1 MAMALTTGSRI
12 GRYEILAKLGA
23 GGMGE
28 VYKSHDTSLNR
39 PVAVK
44 ILPADVVQDD
54 ERVRRFIQEAK
65 AASALNHPYIVTIY
79 EIGELQLNEY
89 GEFEE
94 SAAASLRDD
103 SFANLSTGATPRP
116 ALYYIVMEFVDGDT
130 LRTKIHRE
138 RTDLKKLLEHLAQ
151 AAEALAKAHSI
162 GIVHRDLKPDNIM
175 VTHEG
180 YTKILDFGL
189 AKLIEHKKSHFA
201 SDSSSG
207 PLIGPKTDP
216 LTGALKDDSQARGKD
231 DRDDIKES
239 SEDIKEA
246 QTILMEQTKPGM
258 VIGTVGYMSPE
269 QVKGKP
275 VDQRSDIFAFGCL
288 LYEAVTRRKPFEGD
302 SLIDSLHKIVYS
314 PAPPIWEFN
323 PGAPGELQRV
333 IRKCLAKDPEERF
346 QSIKDVAID
355 LRELVKEYDYLAPA
369 SDFNSQ
375 VGHSLALDKSGAP
388 TSSFS
393 GSQRLPGEILAPT
406 RQDRLWKLVAIIS
419 LSVILVAAVGFGVV
433 KLFGPRHS
441 TAAPTGPFQ
450 SIRMS
455 RLTSSGK
462 AIKAAI
468 SPDGKY
474 AAYVQY
480 EGGESSLWVRHVA
493 TSNNAELVK
502 PAEVHYG
509 GLTFSPDGGTI
520 YYNASSKASH
530 VSGLY
535 QISVL
540 GGTPR
545 LLANDVDSPATFS
558 PDGKRMAY
566 LRGYPQRNEV
576 HLFIANADGSNEQQ
590 VATSAAPETFVF
602 EGMSWSPDGKR
613 IAHGILNFEDGQTT
627 RIGILNVEDR
637 SREILP
643 TQRWFSLGR
652 LEWLKDGSGLVVRA
666 ADETTRLMQVWLVT
680 YPEGK
685 ARRVTNDLNTYAA
698 ISLSAE
704 TNTVVAVQSDIIA
717 SVWAGSDGA
726 RQITSLSDN
735 GDGSKGMAWMPDGRL
750 VYTSMASGAPELWVM
765 KADGSDRKQLTSDG
779 SISFSPS
786 VSADGKL
793 IAFTSIR
800 SGRRN
805 IWLMDGDGKNVR
817 QLTNGSSD
825 ILPSLSPDGRW
836 VVYQSSAGFK
846 STIWKIPTAGGD
858 PVQLTTTISGMP
870 QVSPDGKSILCDY
883 WDVSADSVWQIAVLP
898 FDGGEPKLRFK
909 PEGGVVR
916 WAPDGKGIM
925 FIKDSNGV
933 ANIWVQPLDSSPPRQ
948 LTNFKS
954 DMIFNFD
961 RSRDGKLLA
970 LSRGIVTNDVVLI
983 TEQK

>member
-1 MAMALTTGSRI
+1 MAMALTAGSRI

-28 VYKSHDTSLNR
+28 VYKSHDTSLDR

-44 ILPADVVQDD
+44 ILPADVVKDD

-79 EIGELQLNEY
+79 EIGELQLNEF

-94 SAAASLRDD
+94 SAAAGLRDD
-103 SFANLSTGATPRP
+103 SLTGFPPGAGPRP

-162 GIVHRDLKPDNIM
+162 GIIHRDLKPDNIM

-180 YTKILDFGL
+180 YTKVLDFGL

-201 SDSSSG
+201 SDSASG
-207 PLIGPKTDP
+207 PLAGP
-216 LTGALKDDSQARGKD
+216 LKDDSQGRGKAPGA
-231 DRDDIKES
+231 DDIDSFQDS

-246 QTILMEQTKPGM
+246 RTILMEQTKPGM

-288 LYEAVTRRKPFEGD
+288 LYEAVTRHKPFEGD

-333 IRKCLAKDPEERF
+333 IRKCLAKDPEERY

-369 SDFNSQ
+369 SDFNAQ
-375 VGHSLALDKSGAP
+375 VGHPLGLDKSGARA
-388 TSSFS
+388 SSFS
-393 GSQRLPGEILAPT
+393 GSQRIPSEILAPT
-406 RQDRLWKLVAIIS
+406 RQDRLWKLVAISS
-419 LSVILVAAVGFGVV
+419 LSVILVAAVAFGVL
-433 KLFGPRHS
+433 KLFGSRHS
-441 TAAPTGPFQ
+441 TPAPAGPFA

-455 RLTSSGK
+455 RLTNRGK

-474 AAYVQY
+474 AAYVQFV
-480 EGGESSLWVRHVA
+480 GGKSSLWVRHVA

-509 GLTFSPDGGTI
+509 GLTFSPDSGTV
-520 YYNASSKASH
+520 YYNASSEVSH

-535 QISVL
+535 QVPVL

-558 PDGKRMAY
+558 PDGKRIAY
-566 LRGYPQRNEV
+566 LRGYPQQSEV
-576 HLFIANADGSNEQQ
+576 NLFIANADGSNEQQ
-590 VATSAAPETFVF
+590 VAGSTAPETFVF

-613 IAHGILNFEDGQTT
+613 IACGVLNFEDGQTT

-637 SREILP
+637 SREILA

-666 ADETTRLMQVWLVT
+666 ADEVTRLMQVWLIS
-680 YPEGK
+680 YPDGR

-704 TNTVVAVQSDIIA
+704 TNAIVAVQSDIIA
-717 SVWAGSDGA
+717 SIWAGTGADGA

-765 KADGSDRKQLTSDG
+765 KADGSDRKQLTTDG
-779 SISFSPS
+779 SVSFSPS

-793 IAFTSIR
+793 IAFTSLR

-825 ILPSLSPDGRW
+825 ILPSLSPDGKW

-846 STIWKIPTAGGD
+846 STIWKVPTIGGD

-870 QVSPDGKSILCDY
+870 QVSPDGKSILCEY
-883 WDVSADSVWQIAVLP
+883 WDESANSVWQLAVLP
-898 FDGGEPKLRFK
+898 FEGGEPKLRFK

-916 WAPDGKGIM
+916 WTPDSKGVM
-925 FIKDSNGV
+925 FIKNSNGV
-933 ANIWVQPLDSSPPRQ
+933 ANIWVQPLDSSPARQ

-954 DMIFNFD
+954 DIIFNFD
-961 RSRDGKLLA
+961 RARDGKLLA
-970 LSRGIVTNDVVLI
+970 LSRGVVTNDVVLI